1 MATNTAKQERAAI
14 RQILAKNRY
23 AKCPDGINKKR
34 FAGVRA
40 AMEKIFMVQYMATPE
55 GLYTDAQ
62 IWAQTFND

>member
-1 MATNTAKQERAAI
+1 MTPKEERTMIHA
-14 RQILAKNRY
+14 ILAKNRY

-34 FAGVRA
+34 FAGIRA
-40 AMEKIFMVQYMATPE
+40 AMEKIFLAQYMATPE